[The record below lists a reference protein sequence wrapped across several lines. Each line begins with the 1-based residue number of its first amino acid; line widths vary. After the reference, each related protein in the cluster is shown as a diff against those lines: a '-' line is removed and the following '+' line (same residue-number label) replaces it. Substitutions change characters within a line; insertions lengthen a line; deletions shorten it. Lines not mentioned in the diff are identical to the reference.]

1 MTRYPGHQE
10 LELALLKTYEYLI
23 KRPSASDEFEV
34 SMLLDL
40 ADYFLEERG
49 RIRSECHYFDVEAHA
64 RGEKE
69 ANAGPAPMGEPRFSY
84 YQADRVIREMKDV
97 NGHAVRVM

>member
-10 LELALLKTYEYLI
+10 LELALLKTYEYLL
-23 KRPSASDEFEV
+23 KHPLACDDFNV
-34 SMLLDL
+34 SVLLDL
-40 ADYFLEERG
+40 ANYFLEERG
-49 RIRSECHYFDVEAHA
+49 RIRSEGHYFDVEAHA